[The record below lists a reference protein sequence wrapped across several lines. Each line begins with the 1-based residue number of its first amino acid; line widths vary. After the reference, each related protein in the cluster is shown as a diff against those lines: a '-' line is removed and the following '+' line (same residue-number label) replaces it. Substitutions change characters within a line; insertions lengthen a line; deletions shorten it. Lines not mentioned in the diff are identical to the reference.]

1 MRLNSIGKKSV
12 PLRLMEAPPT
22 KMLEK
27 RIAIS
32 KTKKLRFMIGQIR
45 YNVNTLRK
53 MVMGIRNYS
62 NIFKSCW

>member
-1 MRLNSIGKKSV
+1 
-12 PLRLMEAPPT
+12 LMEAPPT